1 MYKKEWSHHS
11 SPFLLDN
18 IIPQW
23 MDLWLVLIVMYCNIS
38 KMNALL
44 LTEKKINGRQKF
56 KFQHLIIE
64 TAFFLFFHDR
74 AGWEDEGDS
83 RFGERDLSF
92 YVIVSSPSI
101 PFLALLMGVSHD
113 IRRPRCLQGSSCVT
127 LTDCEIKEE
136 IHPRGIHGCDHT
148 SYGTRYLEL

>member
-1 MYKKEWSHHS
+1 MR
-11 SPFLLDN
+11 
-18 IIPQW
+18 QW
-23 MDLWLVLIVMYCNIS
+23 ISMADANCNVMFQRCTNR
-38 KMNALL
+38 KN
-44 LTEKKINGRQKF
+44 KNRRQKF